1 MKLIYCIEEWIR
13 ERENTRDGGL
23 IGCVEVPWKVGCFS
37 FVNEYTS
44 EDMFKKE
51 LYNIINRGGIIG
63 KVFIKEVAD
72 EEFEKIK
79 HQHTLRLG
87 GIECVKSNDHHL
99 VIDGVQFDELPAK
112 E

>member
-23 IGCVEVPWKVGCFS
+23 IGCVEAPWKVGCFS

-44 EDMFKKE
+44 EAMFKKE
-51 LYNIINRGGIIG
+51 LYNIIDRGGTIG
-63 KVFIKEVAD
+63 KVFIKEVSD

-79 HQHTLRLG
+79 CQHTIRL
-87 GIECVKSNDHHL
+87 
-99 VIDGVQFDELPAK
+99 
-112 E
+112 